1 MKAPPKALPP
11 RIRASGKQSGGIAF
25 PRGEGD
31 MKAPSKAFPQGFGR
45 PGSSPAGL
53 PFPVGKAI

>member
-1 MKAPPKALPP
+1 MKATPTAFPPGV
-11 RIRASGKQSGGIAF
+11 RASERQSGGIAF
-25 PRGEGD
+25 PRGEVN

-45 PGSSPAGL
+45 PGASPAGL